1 MNKYFNQTKRLI
13 FIIMALTFITLPID
27 QWTKTE
33 ARRDFLFVEDPQ
45 DTTIYQG
52 RREEIFTLTTQVFWM
67 TLTKTYVRN
76 HGASWGFL
84 AGNDPAWRRP
94 GLIGV
99 GLVATMGLFYAAL
112 RLSIS
117 GAWWPACALCGLIS
131 GSFGNILDRLRYGYV
146 VDFLT
151 LKLGLWGQ
159 VLVLPTFNVA
169 DIIIVL
175 TLILLIVTI
184 VKTPTTKIATT

>member
-1 MNKYFNQTKRLI
+1 MNLYLRQLKRLI
-13 FIIMALTFITLPID
+13 LIVLALTFITLPVD
-27 QWTKTE
+27 QGTKNA

-52 RREEIFTLTTQVFWM
+52 RREEIFAINTQVFWM

-94 GLIGV
+94 GLIAV
-99 GLVATMGLFYAAL
+99 GLVATMGLFYAAM
-112 RLSIS
+112 RLSIG
-117 GAWWPACALCGLIS
+117 GAWWPAYALCGLIS
-131 GSFGNILDRLRYGYV
+131 GSFGNILDRIRYGYV

-159 VLVLPTFNVA
+159 VLVLPAFNVA
-169 DIIIVL
+169 DIIIVFS
-175 TLILLIVTI
+175 LILLIATI
-184 VKTPTTKIATT
+184 LKTPTTKTTTT